1 MQPEQFGKG
10 VGQHQSG
17 KSEKEHEDD
26 DEVETE
32 FCKYSKQSS
41 SENDSVSFLMRKW
54 SNSEMDA
61 EVPCAATTAPVLD
74 EVSF

>member
-26 DEVETE
+26 DSPITSELCAEAENLVRAKVGTNAIWVE
-32 FCKYSKQSS
+32 KRSAK
-41 SENDSVSFLMRKW
+41 R
-54 SNSEMDA
+54 
-61 EVPCAATTAPVLD
+61 
-74 EVSF
+74 

>member
-1 MQPEQFGKG
+1 MAGDCHGCRRKR
-10 VGQHQSG
+10 
-17 KSEKEHEDD
+17 KEHEDD

-32 FCKYSKQSS
+32 FCKYSKHSS